1 MKKLMIAILLAASA
15 LGGFAAGPAQAPAL
29 EGQVSISGAWALYP
43 MVVKWAE
50 EFQKL
55 HPRVRIDV
63 QAGGAGKGIAD
74 VIADMVDFGI
84 RATFTPWRWRR
95 APCRSPSPRTPSF
108 P

>member
-1 MKKLMIAILLAASA
+1 MKKLMIAVLLAVSV
-15 LGGFAAGPAQAPAL
+15 LGGFAAGPAQAPVL

-50 EFQKL
+50 EFQIL

-74 VIADMVDFGI
+74 VIADMVDFGMVS
-84 RATFTPWRWRR
+84 RDVHPV
-95 APCRSPSPRTPSF
+95 
-108 P
+108 